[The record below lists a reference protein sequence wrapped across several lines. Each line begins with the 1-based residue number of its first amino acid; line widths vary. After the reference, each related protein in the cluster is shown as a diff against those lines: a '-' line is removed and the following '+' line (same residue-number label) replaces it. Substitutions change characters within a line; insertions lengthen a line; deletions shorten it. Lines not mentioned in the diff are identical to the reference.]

1 MKRIVLFW
9 IPLLLL
15 LLVNCTTE
23 SFDFGDQEGILVG
36 GSGGGGSSQPNPTIP
51 EGSEDLLGFTIAFD
65 ESDKT
70 AYGSMSETVTS
81 DDDFIENSQFASV
94 VTIIYNGTTAAVSNG
109 VSGVEVSSN
118 GAHVVVNST
127 VSGVEYVLSGTTT
140 NGSFKVYSE
149 KKFKLSLAGV
159 SILNPVGAAIN
170 IQSSKRVFV
179 VCADG
184 TTNVLTDGSSYTATT
199 DGEDMKACLFSEG
212 QLIFSGGGSLTVT
225 GNYKH
230 AITSDGYVRFRSGC
244 NITVASAKKDGIH
257 TNESVIIGGG
267 ILNISS
273 DGDAIQCEEGG
284 ITMTG
289 GFAKLSTTDN
299 KAHGL
304 KSCLDVVI
312 SGGAIQAQVA
322 GAASKGIS
330 CDGNL
335 TISGGKLTAFTSQ
348 TALYEDND
356 LSSCAGIKCDG
367 NILITGGEIAIQST
381 GGAGKGINC
390 DGSITINDGT
400 VKVIT
405 TGTQC
410 VYGKLD
416 SSAKGIKADGAL
428 TINGGTVLVK
438 ATGGKGSEGI
448 ESKSVLTVNE
458 GTVAALCYDDC
469 MNASNSIVLNGGNIY
484 CYSSG
489 NDGID
494 SNGTL
499 TITGGV
505 IVSSGTTSPEDGF
518 DCDQN
523 TFKITGGIVLGIGG
537 GTSTPTSSVCTQR
550 SVIYGGSGSNG
561 EILNIQSADG
571 TNVLTYQIP
580 RAYSQMTVLFSSP
593 NLTSGGSYIIS
604 KGGAVSGG
612 SEFFGLYTGATYSGG
627 TQAAT
632 FTASSMVTQVG
643 STSGGGQ
650 PGGGGGGHGPGG
662 WGW

>member
-23 SFDFGDQEGILVG
+23 SFDFGDQEGILVE

-65 ESDKT
+65 ESDRT
-70 AYGSMSETVTS
+70 TYGSMSETVTS

-94 VTIIYNGTTAAVSNG
+94 VTITYNGTTATVGNG

-118 GAHVVVNST
+118 GAHIVVNST
-127 VSGVEYVLSGTTT
+127 VSGVEYVLNGTTT

-179 VCADG
+179 VCADE

-230 AITSDGYVRFRSGC
+230 AITRDDYVRFRSGC
-244 NITVASAKKDGIH
+244 NITVVSAKKDGIH

-438 ATGGKGSEGI
+438 ATGGEGSEGI

-469 MNASNSIVLNGGNIY
+469 MNASNSIVLNGGNIF

-550 SVIYGGSGSNG
+550 TVIYGGSGSNG

-571 TNVLTYQIP
+571 TSVLTYQIP

-593 NLTSGGSYIIS
+593 NLTSGGSYTIS
-604 KGGAVSGG
+604 KGGTVSGG
-612 SEFFGLYTGATYSGG
+612 SEFFGLYSGATYSGG